1 MEASVTSE
9 PQGILK
15 RKTSS
20 STGPVHVTIAESV
33 ILAVAG
39 EDSLADDHVRPILKK
54 KTSLCEEPPGLSQDA
69 GQGTEAPR
77 PILKKKSSSETE
89 DGEEKPMK
97 PILKSRRDS
106 GRVSEG
112 RNSFT
117 DHETQEGRADERPLQ
132 NGIESRDE
140 SLSAFSARAESSSPE
155 RSVVV
160 RRLGKSYDADS
171 LPKRR
176 SFDSWV
182 RFKDDQGQESHSRT
196 SLSVAERVMNM
207 ENFLASEVQRPR
219 SLSPTQIKG
228 ALPRRRDKERCRTQ
242 PITIQELSNSRRPG
256 RLLPLLE
263 CQVVAGRHLTPIIA
277 GGSIKPMETRV
288 KGKSARRPVVESS
301 AKSYS
306 WPLVAQQNWVSPS
319 LVQCDTRRYEHGVT
333 VFCGLLLSGS
343 CSQQQF
349 LGVFRLQKKAVR
361 ILCGLNYRE
370 LCRDIFTELGLL
382 TLPCLYIL
390 EVVLYCISRCT
401 LVQGREV
408 HNYGTRGKD
417 ILRLQQT
424 ELFLLRTFPNKLA
437 WSKEEWA
444 AQAAERSPRMEQEEP
459 HALTRSDSVSARA
472 SLFEAHLKQ
481 IEDEAKS
488 KRVLR
493 VVAERY
499 CMAKYVLMVNYEALI
514 ARTHCPSGMSHS
526 VNIVRGRG
534 CMHFTV
540 P

>member
-333 VFCGLLLSGS
+333 VFCGLLLSG
-343 CSQQQF
+343 
-349 LGVFRLQKKAVR
+349 
-361 ILCGLNYRE
+361 
-370 LCRDIFTELGLL
+370 
-382 TLPCLYIL
+382 
-390 EVVLYCISRCT
+390 
-401 LVQGREV
+401 REV

-437 WSKEEWA
+437 SNWSKEEWA

-493 VVAERY
+493 VCSLNRKTVKIDSELTLVIKELTDRISQI
-499 CMAKYVLMVNYEALI
+499 ETALSAHHPGSRSDLYGQDGSKSLSSSSDI
-514 ARTHCPSGMSHS
+514 S
-526 VNIVRGRG
+526 VNNGVYWLLNWR
-534 CMHFTV
+534 TT
-540 P
+540 PSNQ